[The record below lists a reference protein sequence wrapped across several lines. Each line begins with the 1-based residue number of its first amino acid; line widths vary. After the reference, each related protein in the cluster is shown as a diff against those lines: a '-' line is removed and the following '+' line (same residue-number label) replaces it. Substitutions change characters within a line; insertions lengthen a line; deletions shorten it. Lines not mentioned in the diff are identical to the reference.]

1 MKVIFL
7 DIDGVMAT
15 HKSIKVGWE
24 YRKKHKKRRLKYSS
38 FIRDKYTLDRKC
50 INALNRLVV
59 RTHAKVVISSA
70 WRYGSSVGYFQRLFK
85 SKGFHG
91 EIIGLTPEWKDYK
104 ELIGIKTIND
114 LQLFWELERGNEI
127 NLWLEWN
134 KDKNV
139 SSYLV
144 IDDEVSDIEPLH
156 EGRFIIT
163 NIDKGFQGEELLQE
177 AINKLK
183 GEEDGRN

>member
-1 MKVIFL
+1 M
-7 DIDGVMAT
+7 
-15 HKSIKVGWE
+15 
-24 YRKKHKKRRLKYSS
+24 
-38 FIRDKYTLDRKC
+38 
-50 INALNRLVV
+50 
-59 RTHAKVVISSA
+59 
-70 WRYGSSVGYFQRLFK
+70 
-85 SKGFHG
+85 
-91 EIIGLTPEWKDYK
+91 TPKWKAYK
-104 ELIGIKTIND
+104 DLIGIKTIND

-144 IDDEVSDIEPLH
+144 IDDEVADIEPLH
-156 EGRFIIT
+156 KGKFIVT

-183 GEEDGRN
+183 GE